1 MTDDARRR
9 TSHELLVNAPARAV
23 YDLLADVTG
32 WPEIFHP
39 TVYAQQLEVTGGRER
54 IRLWA
59 TANGEVKTWVSGR
72 TLTPEALQIDF
83 RQEISQHPVESMGG
97 SWVIEDLG
105 EEQGCRVV
113 LLHDFTAVGNDPEN
127 VAWIEAAI
135 ERNSSSELLG
145 LKTAAEAV
153 TGAEQL
159 TIRFEDSVMIDG
171 SAADVYDFLNEAK
184 LWSERLPHVATVDLR
199 EDSPGL
205 QVLRMETRTKDGST
219 HTTESVRVC
228 LPHGKIVY
236 KQLELPALMSLH
248 TGHWLLQPEGEQVRA
263 TSRHTVTVKESKI
276 TAILGPQAGVEEARN
291 YLRTALSGN
300 SLATLGHAKDY
311 AEQRAGRASRGP
323 AVTEADR

>member
-9 TSHELLVNAPARAV
+9 TSHEMLVNAPAKAV

-72 TLTPEALQIDF
+72 TLTPEALRIDF
-83 RQEISQHPVESMGG
+83 GQEVSQHPVESMGG
-97 SWVIEDLG
+97 SWGIEDLG
-105 EEQGCRVV
+105 EQGCRVV

-127 VAWIEAAI
+127 VAWIETAI

-145 LKTAAEAV
+145 LKTAAEAM
-153 TGAEQL
+153 TETEQL
-159 TIRFEDSVMIDG
+159 TIRFEDSIVIDG
-171 SAADVYDFLNEAK
+171 NAADVYDFLNEAK

-228 LPHGKIVY
+228 LPHEKIVY

-248 TGHWLLQPEGEQVRA
+248 TGHWLLQQEGEQVRA

-276 TAILGPQAGVEEARN
+276 TAILGPEAGIEEARN

-300 SLATLGHAKDY
+300 SLATLGHAKNY
-311 AEQRAGRASRGP
+311 AEQRATQASRRSAG
-323 AVTEADR
+323 TEAAR

>member
-9 TSHELLVNAPARAV
+9 TSHEMLVTAPARAV

-39 TVYAQQLEVTGGRER
+39 TVYAQQLQMTGGRER

-59 TANGEVKTWVSGR
+59 MANGQVKTWVSGR
-72 TLTPEALQIDF
+72 TLTPEALRIDF
-83 RQEISQHPVESMGG
+83 RQEVSQHPVESMGG

-105 EEQGCRVV
+105 EQGCRIV

-127 VAWIEAAI
+127 VAWIGGAI

-145 LKTAAEAV
+145 LKTAAEAM
-153 TGAEQL
+153 TEAEQL
-159 TIRFEDSVMIDG
+159 TIRFEDSIVIDG

-228 LPHGKIVY
+228 LPHEKIVY

-248 TGHWLLQPEGEQVRA
+248 TGHWLLQQDGEQVRA

-276 TAILGPQAGVEEARN
+276 TTILGPEAGIEEARN

-300 SLATLGHAKDY
+300 SLATLGHAKNY
-311 AEQRAGRASRGP
+311 AEQCAGQASRSL
-323 AVTEADR
+323 AVTEAGR

>member
-1 MTDDARRR
+1 M
-9 TSHELLVNAPARAV
+9 LVTAPARAV

-39 TVYAQQLEVTGGRER
+39 TVYAQQLQMTGGRER

-59 TANGEVKTWVSGR
+59 MANGQVKTWVSGR
-72 TLTPEALQIDF
+72 TLTPEALRIDF
-83 RQEISQHPVESMGG
+83 RQEVSQHPVESMGG

-105 EEQGCRVV
+105 EQGCRIV

-127 VAWIEAAI
+127 VAWIGGVI

-145 LKTAAEAV
+145 LKTAAEAM
-153 TGAEQL
+153 TEAEQL
-159 TIRFEDSVMIDG
+159 TIRFEDSIVIDG

-228 LPHGKIVY
+228 LPHEKIVY

-248 TGHWLLQPEGEQVRA
+248 TGHWLLQQDGEQVRA

-276 TAILGPQAGVEEARN
+276 TTILGPEAGIEEARN

-300 SLATLGHAKDY
+300 SLATLGHA
-311 AEQRAGRASRGP
+311 GP
-323 AVTEADR
+323 DPE